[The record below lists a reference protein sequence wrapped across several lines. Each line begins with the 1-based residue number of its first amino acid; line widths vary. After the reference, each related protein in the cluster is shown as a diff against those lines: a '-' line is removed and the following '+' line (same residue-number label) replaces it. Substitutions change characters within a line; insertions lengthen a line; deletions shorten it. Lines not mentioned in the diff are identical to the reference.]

1 MVTLSCFRRVSSWQ
15 SRFLSTAMVGIAS
28 ASVLL
33 AASSAFGDPAP
44 PIVNEKFSDFA
55 PAIAELRQEA
65 GQDRRYIVSAN
76 MLLTETES
84 ARFWP
89 LYDEYRAERQKIGD
103 RKVRLITD
111 FLADRNSMSEDRARA
126 LAKED
131 FAIEKNTSE
140 LKAKWYEKM
149 TKALSDRTVARFFH
163 IDEKLDAAA
172 DIALAANIPLIH

>member
-1 MVTLSCFRRVSSWQ
+1 MVTPSVFRRVSSWQ
-15 SRFLSTAMVGIAS
+15 SRFLATALVGIAS
-28 ASVLL
+28 TLL
-33 AASSAFGDPAP
+33 AASPTFADSAR

-65 GQDRRYIVSAN
+65 GQDRREIVRAN

-89 LYDEYRAERQKIGD
+89 LYDEYRAERHKIGD
-103 RKVRLITD
+103 RRVRLITD
-111 FLADRNSMSEDRARA
+111 FLAQQNSMSEDQARA
-126 LAKED
+126 LANED
-131 FAIEKNTSE
+131 FAILKDTSE
-140 LKAKWYEKM
+140 LKTKWYKKM
-149 TKALSDRTVARFFH
+149 TKELSDRTVARFFH

>member
-1 MVTLSCFRRVSSWQ
+1 MVTPSFFRRVSSWQ
-15 SRFLSTAMVGIAS
+15 SRLLSTAMVGIAS

-33 AASSAFGDPAP
+33 PASSALADPVR

-65 GQDRRYIVSAN
+65 GQDRRNIVRAN
-76 MLLTETES
+76 MLLTETEG

-89 LYDEYRAERQKIGD
+89 LYDEYRAERKKIGD

-111 FLADRNSMSEDRARA
+111 FLAQKNSMSEDEARV
-126 LAKED
+126 LANED
-131 FAIEKNTSE
+131 FAIEKDTSE
-140 LKAKWYEKM
+140 LKTKWYKKM
-149 TKALSDRTVARFFH
+149 TKELSERTVARFFH

-172 DIALAANIPLIH
+172 DLALAANIPLIH

>member
-1 MVTLSCFRRVSSWQ
+1 MVTLSFFRRVSSWQ

-33 AASSAFGDPAP
+33 PTSATLADPAQ

-55 PAIAELRQEA
+55 PVIAELRQEA
-65 GQDRRYIVSAN
+65 GQDRRNIVRAN

-89 LYDEYRAERQKIGD
+89 LYDEYRADRRKIGD
-103 RKVRLITD
+103 RRVRLITD
-111 FLADRNSMSEDRARA
+111 FLAQEHSMTEDAART
-126 LAKED
+126 LANED
-131 FAIEKNTSE
+131 FAILKDTSE
-140 LKAKWYEKM
+140 LKAKWYKKM
-149 TKALSDRTVARFFH
+149 TKELSERTIARFFH

-172 DIALAANIPLIH
+172 DLALAANIPLIH